1 MMNGSTTN
9 KGKRAAEE
17 SGKGKLLRRLGVVV
31 LAAFAVIAVTV
42 LTSMD
47 NGRYLAALRRWL
59 VYGDSRETRDA
70 YSYAADPANRYG
82 LLDESLL
89 VVGSNAVRILQSDG
103 TVASEISPLGMESP
117 QLSVGSRLASVC
129 DAGGDTLYI
138 LDQAGLR
145 QTLTTERG
153 LCYYA
158 ARLNGSDYLAVTEQK
173 SGYKARVSVY
183 DSSGTM
189 IFNFDSYDNYISDA
203 IVTEDCRSVVA
214 VSLSSQGGVFASRLL
229 VYDLE
234 RAELVDSCPIRDG
247 LVYDLASRGDRV
259 VSLCDTR
266 LAITTLAGETL
277 LDRSY
282 GSLYLHDYALTGD
295 DFCALLLGRYQ
306 AGNVC
311 TLTTYGLDGSE
322 IARLALTEEV
332 LDMSAAGDYLAVL
345 YGDSLVLYDRELQ
358 EHARLEGTGYAQQ
371 VQMEPNGTALVISGT
386 SARRFMP

>member
-89 VVGSNAVRILQSDG
+89 VVGSNAVRILRSDG